1 MGIQMTK
8 SIYGKGHELLS
19 LFDVEYH
26 VFSENITNVLMS
38 NPNKRFRLSV
48 SEAPTKKKEKSQ

>member
-1 MGIQMTK
+1 MTK

-19 LFDVEYH
+19 MFDVEYH

-48 SEAPTKKKEKSQ
+48 SEAPTKKKEKSR